1 MNSTSLVPAAPAA
14 AVPSD
19 RDRRRENRRSLQV
32 KATLTILDG
41 AGAGT
46 THEVLTRDVSL
57 SGVCF
62 LLREPMALGQ
72 TCQLDLPTP
81 GNPQSWVCEVM
92 RVREL
97 SNGKYE
103 MGVQMRAKA

>member
-1 MNSTSLVPAAPAA
+1 MQSTFPVPAAPA
-14 AVPSD
+14 VPAD
-19 RDRRRENRRSLQV
+19 RDRRRENRRPVQT
-32 KATLTILDG
+32 KATLTVLDG
-41 AGAGT
+41 AGVGT

-62 LLREPMALGQ
+62 LLREPMTLGQ
-72 TCQLDLPTP
+72 TCRLDLP
-81 GNPQSWVCEVM
+81 NAQSWVYEIV
-92 RVREL
+92 RVREM